1 MSSQI
6 RWSLD
11 LRWQRPSEPNGF
23 YGLKDCITM
32 ARMAEPGF
40 SVDWGSWAS
49 QDRTP
54 LQKVA
59 LSADKGAEVA
69 AAAAKEGH
77 SEAPEPMSGVGY
89 GRVMLRVL
97 DICV

>member
-1 MSSQI
+1 
-6 RWSLD
+6 
-11 LRWQRPSEPNGF
+11 
-23 YGLKDCITM
+23 M
-32 ARMAEPGF
+32 ARMAQPGF

-77 SEAPEPMSGVGY
+77 SERPVSPCQSMVW
-89 GRVMLRVL
+89 
-97 DICV
+97 